1 MTSLALHQTRSFI
14 HAFRSSWAPLSIAA
28 SLAANLELRQKPFSW
43 TLPGL
48 QSLLELL
55 PPIVLAVPKSKISHS
70 RKSMRSA
77 NKGLKDKRSTPSL
90 LPHSPSSRL
99 TELAKDIVNCPAC
112 GEPKLAHH
120 ACRTCYAS
128 IVSRFKLEAKK
139 LATDAKKRVGGG
151 SWSTRRAPLM
161 IEGPK
166 DS

>member
-1 MTSLALHQTRSFI
+1 MASLALHQTRSFI
-14 HAFRSSWAPLSIAA
+14 STLRLSWARLPIATF
-28 SLAANLELRQKPFSW
+28 LDANLELQQKPFRW

-70 RKSMRSA
+70 RKAMRSA
-77 NKGLKDKRSTPSL
+77 NKGLKDKRN
-90 LPHSPSSRL
+90 
-99 TELAKDIVNCPAC
+99 IVNCPAC

-139 LATDAKKRVGGG
+139 LATDTKKRVGGG

>member
-1 MTSLALHQTRSFI
+1 MASSALHQTRSFI
-14 HAFRSSWAPLSIAA
+14 SMFRSSWGRLPLAT
-28 SLAANLELRQKPFSW
+28 SLAANLELQQKSFSW
-43 TLPGL
+43 ALPGL

-77 NKGLKDKRSTPSL
+77 NKGLKDKRN
-90 LPHSPSSRL
+90 
-99 TELAKDIVNCPAC
+99 IVNCPAC

-120 ACRTCYAS
+120 ACRACYSS
-128 IVSRFKLEAKK
+128 IMARFKAETKR
-139 LATDAKKRVGGG
+139 LATETTKQVSGG
-151 SWSTRRAPLM
+151 SWSRREAPLM